1 MLDGSERFGLLSFL
15 AQTIV
20 CIAYDP
26 DRRDSMKKR
35 TERTFAV
42 AGPKPP
48 DDLMATMTDPWG
60 RTVWL
65 TKERWK
71 HIIDGHKEV
80 EGHMDALNQ
89 CVQTA
94 EKRSKGHYPD
104 AERLWV
110 QNTGPSKWFCV
121 VVRYEGRIGTV
132 RTALA
137 VKRGPRPGD
146 LT

>member
-1 MLDGSERFGLLSFL
+1 
-15 AQTIV
+15 
-20 CIAYDP
+20 
-26 DRRDSMKKR
+26 
-35 TERTFAV
+35 
-42 AGPKPP
+42 
-48 DDLMATMTDPWG
+48 MATMIDPQG

-65 TKERWK
+65 TEERWK

-80 EGHMDALNQ
+80 ERHMDALKK

-94 EKRSKGHYPD
+94 EKRSAGNYPG
-104 AERLWV
+104 AEKLWV
-110 QNTGPSKWFCV
+110 RNIDPSKWFCV